1 MSITSTTIKWDGS
14 SLTWPK
20 CRQDIE
26 INLIMTGVQQLATG
40 ETTKPTRKHGERR
53 TLLHYMAVPDP
64 ANPDTMIP
72 RIDPTTNEAV
82 TETQAV
88 TQLKDWLVVTGWE
101 ARESAY
107 ISELAEWEKK
117 RSAFF
122 GIIRE
127 KFSTSVITKLGP
139 HILAQDPRATWTA
152 ILALAAPNEAQT
164 LGASWDAY
172 NDFQW
177 TPDLATISDVEAT
190 LIDLE
195 NRINAFPGES
205 LSSEAAFCAKL
216 RSLVTRTHGPI
227 FSETCL
233 SLSRGYANP
242 NYLHPDPAIRAAN
255 PHQTLSFS
263 RAKHFEDLKIAE
275 STVAHGQPWIYMKL
289 NPEAYK
295 AAATQR
301 ALHDRAVR
309 ATYADAITKISYGA
323 IDGAVVEELN
333 SALQAS
339 ATPSFSNRGQ
349 QCGICGGQ
357 HLAKNC
363 LTATTCPIC
372 GWKHKP
378 GTICPK
384 AWRHEQVLNAKQTNL
399 DKHAAAGGRR
409 QKSNNRGAH
418 FASVPSDDDTAIDN
432 KALLAAVTSMTKQL
446 SDMQKQFNS
455 FEDELSNA

>member
-1 MSITSTTIKWDGS
+1 
-14 SLTWPK
+14 
-20 CRQDIE
+20 
-26 INLIMTGVQQLATG
+26 
-40 ETTKPTRKHGERR
+40 
-53 TLLHYMAVPDP
+53 
-64 ANPDTMIP
+64 MIP
-72 RIDPTTNEAV
+72 RIDPATNEPV

-88 TQLKDWLVVTGWE
+88 SQLKEWLIVTGWE

-107 ISELAEWEKK
+107 ITEQAEWEKK

-122 GIIRE
+122 GIIKE

-139 HILAQDPRATWTA
+139 HILAQDPKATWNA
-152 ILALAAPNEAQT
+152 ILTLAAPNEAQT

-195 NRINAFPGES
+195 SRIIAFPGER
-205 LSSEAAFCAKL
+205 LSTEAAFCAKL

-242 NYLHPDPAIRAAN
+242 NYQHADPAIRAAN
-255 PHQTLSFS
+255 PHQTVSFS

-275 STVAHGQPWIYMKL
+275 STIAHGQPWIYMKL

-301 ALHDRAVR
+301 ALHDRAIR
-309 ATYADAITKISYGA
+309 ATCADAINNISYGA
-323 IDGAVVEELN
+323 VDGAIVDELH

-339 ATPSFSNRGQ
+339 ATTPPFNRL
-349 QCGICGGQ
+349 CGICGGQ

-384 AWRHEQVLNAKQTNL
+384 AWRHEQILAAKQTN
-399 DKHAAAGGRR
+399 DKHAAAGR
-409 QKSNNRGAH
+409 KPKPNNRNAH
-418 FASVPSDDDTAIDN
+418 FASVPDNDDSGIDT
-432 KALLAAVTSMTKQL
+432 KALMAAVTSMTKQL